1 MRTQKNS
8 LKVIKASM
16 IKQGNNK
23 ITKEINEY
31 E

>member
-1 MRTQKNS
+1 MITQKNS
-8 LKVIKASM
+8 LKAIKASM

-23 ITKEINEY
+23 ITKGMNEN

>member
-1 MRTQKNS
+1 MITQKNS
-8 LKVIKASM
+8 LKAIKASM